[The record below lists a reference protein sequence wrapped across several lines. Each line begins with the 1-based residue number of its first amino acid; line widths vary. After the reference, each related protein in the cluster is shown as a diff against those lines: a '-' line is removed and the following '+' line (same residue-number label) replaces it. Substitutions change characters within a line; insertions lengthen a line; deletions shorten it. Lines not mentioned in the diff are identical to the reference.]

1 MTMEIKKAVR
11 KAIPFIGCFY
21 GRSGSGKTYSAI
33 KLATG
38 LVNGDKVCLIDT
50 ENGRASHYAD
60 DFDNL
65 YILDLEPPFTPSRYI
80 EAIKVAER
88 AGYKAIIIDS
98 ISHEWEGMGGCLEM
112 AEGKTGLIAW
122 AKPKEQ
128 HRKLMNML
136 LQSKSHIIFCAR
148 AKEEMEQVKD
158 KATGKAEI
166 IKKGIMPIQEKNF
179 PFEMLVT
186 FRMADKGKVVIE
198 KCIKS
203 LESSLKINED
213 EFVSE
218 KHGRMIADWIEKGES
233 VDLEVKRL
241 KEDARE
247 VAMSQGQSA
256 LIAWFS
262 QLNEDDQIIAK
273 RFDIDFKRDLT
284 KIAKDW
290 DILQVENGNLNSRSI
305 SVSSLKSGTKEPVF
319 EESKMTVEDN
329 RFYKEVIQ
337 DPESESVG
345 EFDKSEMIFNKHEK
359 AIKSYLNEKG
369 LTAHFNYLDTKDD
382 LDYLLEAGR
391 TDLIAQIS
399 HLKVEQLNKI
409 KG

>member
-21 GRSGSGKTYSAI
+21 GKSGGGKTYSAI

-38 LVNGDKVCLIDT
+38 LVSGDKVCLIDT

-65 YILDLEPPFTPSRYI
+65 YILDLEPPFTPGRYI
-80 EAIKVAER
+80 EAIKTAER

-98 ISHEWEGMGGCLEM
+98 ISHEWEGIGGCLEM
-112 AEGKTGLIAW
+112 AEGKTGLLAW

-136 LQSKSHIIFCAR
+136 LQSKSHVIFCAR

-158 KATGKAEI
+158 KAGKTEI
-166 IKKGIMPIQEKNF
+166 IKKGIIPIQEKNF

-186 FRMADKGKVVIE
+186 FRMAEKGKVVIE

-218 KHGRMIADWIEKGES
+218 KHGKMIADWIEKGEA

-247 VAMSQGQSA
+247 VAMSQGESA
-256 LIAWFS
+256 LITWFS
-262 QLNEDDQIIAK
+262 ELSEDDQIIAK
-273 RFDIDFKRDLT
+273 RFNVDFKRELT
-284 KIAKDW
+284 KIARDR
-290 DILQVENGNLNSRSI
+290 DNSEVEGRIKTGSI
-305 SVSSLKSGTKEPVF
+305 SVSALKNGAKEPEF
-319 EESKMTVEDN
+319 EAESTRAADN
-329 RFYKEVIQ
+329 RFYREVIQ
-337 DPESESVG
+337 DPESEVDQS
-345 EFDKSEMIFNKHEK
+345 DTIFKKHET
-359 AIKSYLNEKG
+359 AIKSYQNEKS
-369 LTAHFNYLDTKDD
+369 LNAHFNYLNTKQD
-382 LDYLLEAGR
+382 LEYLQKNN
-391 TDLIAQIS
+391 QILS
-399 HLKVEQLNKI
+399 SKLNILARDKREEFKKEVE
-409 KG
+409 